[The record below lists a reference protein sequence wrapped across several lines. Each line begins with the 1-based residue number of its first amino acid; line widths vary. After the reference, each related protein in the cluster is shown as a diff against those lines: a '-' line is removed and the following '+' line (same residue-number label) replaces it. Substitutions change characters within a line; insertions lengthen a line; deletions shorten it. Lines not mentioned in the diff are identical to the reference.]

1 MYHVDHQCCL
11 WSRTFK
17 VRDFRRQ
24 LWWSRPYVF
33 YLGSVIFSNHN
44 IIWIRETKEKWI
56 KIAQIGTWFGF
67 DFIWFGCE
75 FIFNGVA
82 MIAKTGLQQVM
93 FTVSL
98 SGRKK
103 ARKTGRKGHKAV
115 SKRTIVGISKFCT
128 KMTKH
133 FCLQNQWKSELDTNT
148 FNQILDF
155 SICNHTS
162 NLFWWIEP
170 YLTYSYRIR

>member
-1 MYHVDHQCCL
+1 MQEKLEKVCTVWTINVVFGQEH
-11 WSRTFK
+11 SR
-17 VRDFRRQ
+17 
-24 LWWSRPYVF
+24 
-33 YLGSVIFSNHN
+33 LGTLEDNFDGPDRTFSNHN
-44 IIWIRETKEKWI
+44 IIWIREPKEWI

-103 ARKTGRKGHKAV
+103 ARKTGRKGHNAV
-115 SKRTIVGISKFCT
+115 SKRTIARIPEFFPKIIRYF
-128 KMTKH
+128 
-133 FCLQNQWKSELDTNT
+133 WT
-148 FNQILDF
+148 FPACF
-155 SICNHTS
+155 
-162 NLFWWIEP
+162 
-170 YLTYSYRIR
+170 